1 MTGNKKNVQP
11 GLFGHSLRI
20 NMTYLLLF
28 LILYA
33 GTTHAEWLKV
43 GTIIPVIRL
52 NDQHGQTRTVNR
64 DARLILFC
72 KDRKAQDIIS
82 QALDQ
87 TKEGYLTEHNTV
99 YIADT
104 SGIPRLVAKFIAF
117 PALRKKPYTIL
128 LDKDSSVTK
137 FFPSEKDRV
146 TLLYA
151 NDYIIHAIA
160 FADDPESILKSIHT
174 INHETIK

>member
-1 MTGNKKNVQP
+1 MKY
-11 GLFGHSLRI
+11 LSL
-20 NMTYLLLF
+20 L

-43 GTIIPVIRL
+43 GSNIPVIHL
-52 NDQHGQTRTVNR
+52 KDQHGQARTVGR
-64 DARLILFC
+64 DTRLILFC

-87 TKEGYLTEHNTV
+87 TNENYLTEHNTV

-104 SGIPRLVAKFIAF
+104 SGIPRLVAKFIVF

-128 LDKDSSVTK
+128 LDKDSSFTK
-137 FFPSEKDRV
+137 YVPSQKDSV
-146 TLLYA
+146 TLLFLK
-151 NDYIIHAIA
+151 DYIIQAIA
-160 FADDPESILKSIHT
+160 FADDPESISQSIPT
-174 INHETIK
+174 IHHETIK